1 MQESKNIRLNQM
13 LEIAIELTPS
23 FKLMFVDELVRE
35 PNHEVRNEISEN
47 LYFYEGLL
55 RKFKE
60 YVYATNLNV
69 EVIPLTNQELFD
81 LGDILQDL
89 DYRVPERTLRER
101 INWFINELE
110 TLKN

>member
-35 PNHEVRNEISEN
+35 PNYKVRNEIAEN

-69 EVIPLTNQELFD
+69 EAIPLTNQELFD
-81 LGDILQDL
+81 LGDTLQDL